1 METMPDDPLKIEQEQ
16 IAEDAS
22 FVQEP
27 TLSTSRSKPTI
38 SASNTST
45 ATRSSREIVLFSL
58 VDGPAAPEDIAS
70 SGAIDASQ
78 ASQALNELQERGLV
92 ELLVP
97 EEDSQGPILTL
108 TVQGDKAV
116 HYIDYEEN
124 S

>member
-1 METMPDDPLKIEQEQ
+1 METMPDDPLETEQTQ

-38 SASNTST
+38 SASEAST
-45 ATRSSREIVLFSL
+45 TTRSSREIALFSL

-70 SGAIDASQ
+70 NEAINTNQ
-78 ASQALNELQERGLV
+78 ASQALSALHERGLV
-92 ELLVP
+92 EILIP
-97 EEDSQGPILTL
+97 KEDSQGPIFTL
-108 TVQGDKAV
+108 SVSGEKAA
-116 HYIDYEEN
+116 HYINYEEN